1 MNKIWNAA
9 KFINLNFEAEG
20 NSKEDS
26 FFDAWICNE
35 FNILLDNYSQH
46 IENCEVE
53 KASYELYHFFWDD
66 FCDWYIEIAKTRFYS
81 EDLEK
86 QAMTYYVCLRC
97 IRTILPLMHPYTT
110 IITEELC
117 AYFKEHEQSNFERI
131 GEKIL
136 WSTRYIVLFSVFSSV
151 FASIVLFLVGS
162 YEIAETIYCLLYT
175 SPSPR
180 DS

>member
-9 KFINLNFEAEG
+9 KFINLNFESEG

-66 FCDWYIEIAKTRFYS
+66 FCDWYIEIAKISYLNNKDDELLNTKFRM
-81 EDLEK
+81 K
-86 QAMTYYVCLRC
+86 Q
-97 IRTILPLMHPYTT
+97 
-110 IITEELC
+110 
-117 AYFKEHEQSNFERI
+117 
-131 GEKIL
+131 
-136 WSTRYIVLFSVFSSV
+136 VFCMY
-151 FASIVLFLVGS
+151 LN
-162 YEIAETIYCLLYT
+162 LLYPFAPFISLEPVSYT
-175 SPSPR
+175 HLTLPTTPYV
-180 DS
+180 